1 MNPPATHKLI
11 LNIKRVIRA
20 PRSLVFAAFASVEEL
35 KKWLGPGECHVID
48 GKMDFCVG
56 GTYRFTMHTTD
67 FGEAELIGTYQEIVQ
82 NERICYTWTW
92 RSNPVMEPWGEMLVT
107 VQLADHADG
116 TQVTL
121 AHEGLINEQVRDG
134 HDLGWNGGF
143 DKLASCF
150 GANPDG
156 RTK

>member
-35 KKWLGPGECHVID
+35 KKWLGPVGCHVID

-67 FGEAELIGTYQEIVQ
+67 FGEAELIGTYQEIVTPG
-82 NERICYTWTW
+82 R
-92 RSNPVMEPWGEMLVT
+92 
-107 VQLADHADG
+107 
-116 TQVTL
+116 
-121 AHEGLINEQVRDG
+121 
-134 HDLGWNGGF
+134 GG
-143 DKLASCF
+143 AI
-150 GANPDG
+150 P
-156 RTK
+156 

>member
-11 LNIKRVIRA
+11 LNLKRVISA
-20 PRSLVFAAFASVEEL
+20 PRLLVFAAFASVEEL
-35 KKWLGPGECHVID
+35 KKWFGPGECHVID
-48 GKMDFCVG
+48 GRMDFCVG
-56 GTYRFTMHTTD
+56 GTYRFTMLTTD
-67 FGEAELIGTYQEIVQ
+67 FGEAELIGRYQEIVQ
-82 NERICYTWTW
+82 NERIRYTWAW
-92 RSNPVMEPWGEMLVT
+92 RNNPVMEPWGEMLVT

>member
-1 MNPPATHKLI
+1 
-11 LNIKRVIRA
+11 
-20 PRSLVFAAFASVEEL
+20 
-35 KKWLGPGECHVID
+35 
-48 GKMDFCVG
+48 
-56 GTYRFTMHTTD
+56 
-67 FGEAELIGTYQEIVQ
+67 
-82 NERICYTWTW
+82 
-92 RSNPVMEPWGEMLVT
+92 MEPGGEMLVT

>member
-1 MNPPATHKLI
+1 
-11 LNIKRVIRA
+11 
-20 PRSLVFAAFASVEEL
+20 
-35 KKWLGPGECHVID
+35 
-48 GKMDFCVG
+48 
-56 GTYRFTMHTTD
+56 
-67 FGEAELIGTYQEIVQ
+67 
-82 NERICYTWTW
+82 
-92 RSNPVMEPWGEMLVT
+92 MLVT